1 MTTFYVDETGYTG
14 EDLINADQPVFAQ
27 ATNDFTDAEARSA
40 IDSIFSGIAAAELK
54 YSRLTRG
61 SRNHDRIVELVRFAA
76 KDPERAGLWLAHK
89 EFAMVTFIVDW
100 WIEPLAYEGGL
111 NLYKDGANLAMA
123 NMLFY
128 ALEGFW
134 GADFRRRLLTHF
146 QRMIRAR
153 TKEAFDQCAAFV
165 HRAYGRAGSDDSRAE
180 VMRYLWTSFPLLGHR
195 HVLGLPKRVL
205 DLALPG
211 LIFIGH
217 TWRSRHSDSLEAVHD
232 QSTNMAKQ
240 KWLWEA
246 LSSPAL
252 APATFAHRGGEH
264 SFPMN
269 VMSTRFAD
277 SVQEKQ
283 LQVCDILAGV
293 ASSFVRTWNAQGA
306 NAAFN
311 EQLIDAGIEK
321 LHIGGLWPSTDVT
334 AEELGTKGLDANR
347 AIEWVAAQLRGIAR
361 PPE

>member
-1 MTTFYVDETGYTG
+1 
-14 EDLINADQPVFAQ
+14 
-27 ATNDFTDAEARSA
+27 
-40 IDSIFSGIAAAELK
+40 
-54 YSRLTRG
+54 
-61 SRNHDRIVELVRFAA
+61 
-76 KDPERAGLWLAHK
+76 
-89 EFAMVTFIVDW
+89 MVTFIVEW

-128 ALEGFW
+128 ALEAFW
-134 GADFRRRLLTHF
+134 DADFRRRLLTHF
-146 QRMIRAR
+146 QRMMRAR

-165 HRAYGRAGSDDSRAE
+165 HRAYGKSDGSRAE

-211 LIFIGH
+211 LVFIGH
-217 TWRSRHSDSLEAVHD
+217 TWRSRHSDPLEVVHD

-246 LSSPAL
+246 LSSPTL

-264 SFPMN
+264 SFPIN
-269 VMSTRFAD
+269 VGSTRFAD
-277 SVQEKQ
+277 SVQKKQ
-283 LQVCDILAGV
+283 LQVCDILAGA
-293 ASSFVRTWNAQGA
+293 ASLFVRTWNEQGMGP
-306 NAAFN
+306 AFN
-311 EQLIDAGIEK
+311 QRLLDAGIEK

-334 AEELGTKGLDANR
+334 PEELGTKGLDNNR
-347 AIEWVAAQLRGIAR
+347 TLEWIAEQLRGVPR